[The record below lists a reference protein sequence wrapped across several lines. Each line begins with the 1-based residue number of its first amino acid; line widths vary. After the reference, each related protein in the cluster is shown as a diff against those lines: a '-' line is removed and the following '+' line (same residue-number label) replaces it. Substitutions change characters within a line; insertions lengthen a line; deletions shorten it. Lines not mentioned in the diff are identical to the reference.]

1 MGDILVGSHND
12 HAAPIAIDATHV
24 ENVVAALQVR
34 TEQFLVVAKPVPTL
48 TG

>member
-24 ENVVAALQVR
+24 ENVVAAFRSGQNN
-34 TEQFLVVAKPVPTL
+34 FS
-48 TG
+48 